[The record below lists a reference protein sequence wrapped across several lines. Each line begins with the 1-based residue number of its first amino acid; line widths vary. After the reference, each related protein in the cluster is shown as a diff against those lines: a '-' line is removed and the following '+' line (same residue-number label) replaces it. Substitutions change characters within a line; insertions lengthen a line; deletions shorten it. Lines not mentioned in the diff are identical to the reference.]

1 MTYAERMAEKLDI
14 PGDED
19 EWTDEEW
26 EEHRKQWQQK
36 LDYEEKIHNRRM
48 AVMSGILLVL
58 FGVALVSLFR

>member
-14 PGDED
+14 PDDED
-19 EWTDEEW
+19 EW